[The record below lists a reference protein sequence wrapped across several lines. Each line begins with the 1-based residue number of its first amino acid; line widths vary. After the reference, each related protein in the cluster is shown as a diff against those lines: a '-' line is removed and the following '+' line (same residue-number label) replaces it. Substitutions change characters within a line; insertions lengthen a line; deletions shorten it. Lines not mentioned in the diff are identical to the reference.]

1 MFIQAL
7 VINVTPLLFVPLRE
21 EFGLSFEQIGRL
33 VLINFLTQMLVDLA
47 CSAWA
52 DRVSTRLLIVSANLL
67 AALGLWVFA
76 LAPGWLATPYDGLL
90 LGTIIFSAGC
100 GLLEVL
106 LSPIINAVPSERK
119 SGAMAVLHAFYP
131 IGKVAVI
138 VVTGGLL
145 YLTGAASWRA
155 ILIGWS
161 IFPLVNTVGFLL
173 VRIPPLGHED
183 SPQTLRALF
192 RESDYFLLL
201 LSIALAGATEVT
213 VAQWTS
219 AFLEKGLGFS
229 KLVADLVGFALFG
242 VGMIAGRLWF
252 GLRGEHGNLRR
263 TMLVGAGIS
272 AAAYVLMAVSPWP
285 VLALIACASSGFFVS
300 MLWPGTLSLSAAR
313 FPLAGAAM
321 FAILA
326 AAGDAGAALMPW
338 SVGVIADVTN
348 LRVGLL
354 VAALGPLLM
363 LPVLWRLRPKAAL
376 PAQASA

>member
-354 VAALGPLLM
+354 VAALGPLLR